1 MTNNNIAKV
10 IDLHKIDKRL
20 QDINNE
26 RGDLPSRIEGIN
38 KKITSFSK
46 QDKDF
51 SVRLE
56 EIEKRKVII
65 NGDLTDQEKKISS
78 LNEQMYKVKS
88 NKEYEALLNEI
99 DHLNKGNDNNLSE
112 LEAFDQE
119 VKSINDSLDSNNQEL
134 ESLNTKLLKNQD
146 RLNSTNA
153 SIEKEE
159 NDLAKDRVIIEKDL
173 LGEESLLEIYN
184 SKKEEYDG
192 LAFALI
198 NRGCCE
204 HCYSSLPPQLEI
216 DANSCNQFVT
226 CPTCSILLYVDN
238 IDVID

>member
-1 MTNNNIAKV
+1 MTNNNIRKV

-20 QDINNE
+20 LDINSK
-26 RGDLPSRIEGIN
+26 RGDLPLMIESIN
-38 KKITSFSK
+38 KKIVSFSK

-51 SVRLE
+51 SIRLE

-65 NGDLTDQEKKISS
+65 NGDLADQEKKISS

-99 DHLNKGNDNNLSE
+99 DHLNKENDNNLSE
-112 LEAFDQE
+112 LETFDQE
-119 VKSINDSLDSNNQEL
+119 VKSINESLDNNNQEL
-134 ESLNTKLLKNQD
+134 ESLNAKLLKSQEK
-146 RLNSTNA
+146 LNSTNA
-153 SIEKEE
+153 LIEKEE
-159 NDLAKDRVIIEKDL
+159 GDLAKNRVIIEKDL
-173 LGEESLLEIYN
+173 SAEENLLETYN

-192 LAFALI
+192 IAFALI

-216 DANSCNQFVT
+216 DASSCNQFVT
-226 CPTCSILLYVDN
+226 CPTCSILLYVDK